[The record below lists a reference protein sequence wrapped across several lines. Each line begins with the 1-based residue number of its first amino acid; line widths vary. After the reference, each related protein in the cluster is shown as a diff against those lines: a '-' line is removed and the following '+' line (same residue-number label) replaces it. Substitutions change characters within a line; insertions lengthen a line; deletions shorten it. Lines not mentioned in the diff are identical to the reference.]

1 MGAMASPIPPD
12 GTDEGSATAMNVLAI
27 NSGSSSL
34 KFKVVAFD
42 ESADAADNRQPS
54 IRCEGSVEEIGRVA
68 KLMLR
73 LAGEMVVQTTRT
85 VPTHAEAVQHMRQLL
100 EEASRLEGRDL
111 RVDAVGHRFVHG
123 GEQFR
128 EPVVI
133 DDDVVAAIDRLAEF
147 APLHNPGSIAGIK
160 SVRAVMGSHIPM
172 VAVFDTAFH
181 RSIPPRAATY
191 AIDLDLARRHG
202 IHRYGFHGIAHASLA
217 GICAAAVNRPLAQLR
232 LITLHLGNGCSAT
245 AIDRGRSVDTSMGFT
260 PLEGLMMGTR
270 SGDLDP
276 AVIGHLA
283 RREGL
288 SVDEVERL
296 LNERSGLLGVSGVS
310 SDMRE
315 LLKAAEGTPDSRA
328 ALALDMFC
336 YRIRKYIGAYLA
348 VLGGADALVFG
359 GGIGERSAIIRA
371 RICDGMGWCGIQL
384 DPLRNEMAVSLASG
398 DAMKISGQD
407 APLACYV
414 AGVDEEEEIAR
425 ATLDCVLNR
434 SSNDP

>member
-1 MGAMASPIPPD
+1 
-12 GTDEGSATAMNVLAI
+12 MNVLAI

-34 KFKVVAFD
+34 KFKVVEFD
-42 ESADAADNRQPS
+42 ESPKTDARFTLSSRYA
-54 IRCEGSVEEIGRVA
+54 GFVEEIGPAA

-73 LAGEMVVQTTRT
+73 LDGKTVVQSTRP
-85 VPTHAEAVQHMRQLL
+85 VPTHSEAVQHMMQML
-100 EEASRLEGRDL
+100 EESSRLEGRDL
-111 RVDAVGHRFVHG
+111 RVDAVGHRVVHG
-123 GEQFR
+123 GEKFR

-160 SVRAVMGSHIPM
+160 GVRAVMRSRIPM

-217 GICAAAVNRPLAQLR
+217 GICAVAVNRPLAQLR
-232 LITLHLGNGCSAT
+232 LITLQLGNGCSAT

-276 AVIGHLA
+276 AVIGHLV

-296 LNERSGLLGVSGVS
+296 LNERSGLLVVSGLS
-310 SDMRE
+310 RDMRE
-315 LLKAAEGTPDSRA
+315 LLDAAEGKPDSRA
-328 ALALDMFC
+328 ALAVDMFC

-359 GGIGERSAIIRA
+359 GGIGERSAVIRA
-371 RICDGMGWCGIQL
+371 RICDGMEWCGVRL
-384 DPLRNEMAVSLASG
+384 DPVRNQSTVRLAPG
-398 DAMKISGQD
+398 DSMMISED
-407 APLACYV
+407 EAPVACYA
-414 AGVDEEEEIAR
+414 AGVDEEVEIAH
-425 ATLDCVLNR
+425 ATLECVRNR
-434 SSNDP
+434 QSSE

>member
-1 MGAMASPIPPD
+1 
-12 GTDEGSATAMNVLAI
+12 MNVLAI

-34 KFKVVAFD
+34 KFKVIEFD
-42 ESADAADNRQPS
+42 DSADAAARRQPS
-54 IRCEGSVEEIGRVA
+54 IRYEGSVEEIGPTAR
-68 KLMLR
+68 LMLR
-73 LAGEMVVQTTRT
+73 RDGKTVVQTTDT
-85 VPTHAEAVQHMRQLL
+85 VSTHAEAVRCMTQML
-100 EEASRLEGRDL
+100 EESSKLDGRDL
-111 RVDAVGHRFVHG
+111 SIDAVGHRVVHG

-133 DDDVVAAIDRLAEF
+133 DDDVMAAIVRLAEF

-160 SVRAVMGSHIPM
+160 GARTILGSHIPM

-181 RSIPPRAATY
+181 RSIPLQAATY
-191 AIDLDLARRHG
+191 AIDLDLAKKHG
-202 IHRYGFHGIAHASLA
+202 IRRYGFHGIAHASLA

-232 LITLHLGNGCSAT
+232 LITLQLGNGCSVT

-276 AVIGHLA
+276 AVVGHLV

-296 LNERSGLLGVSGVS
+296 LNERSGLLGVSGLS
-310 SDMRE
+310 RNMRE
-315 LLKAAEGTPDSRA
+315 ILNAAEGKPDSRA

-348 VLGGADALVFG
+348 VLGGTDALVFG
-359 GGIGERSAIIRA
+359 GGIGERSAVIRA
-371 RICDGMGWCGIQL
+371 RICDGMDWCGVRL
-384 DPLRNEMAVSLASG
+384 DPLRNEAAVNLAPG
-398 DAMKISGQD
+398 GAIKISED
-407 APLACYV
+407 EAPVACYV
-414 AGVDEEEEIAR
+414 AGVDEEVEIAR
-425 ATLDCVLNR
+425 ATFECIR
-434 SSNDP
+434 KEWSNNS